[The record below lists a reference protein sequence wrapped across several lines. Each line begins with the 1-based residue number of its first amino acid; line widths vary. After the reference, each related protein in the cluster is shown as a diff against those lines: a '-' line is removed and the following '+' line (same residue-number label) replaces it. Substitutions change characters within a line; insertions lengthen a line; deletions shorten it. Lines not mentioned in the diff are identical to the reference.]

1 MEVGDLTLKWIS
13 DNIGFILVLC
23 GGMYAIYKGVK
34 SAIKKLLEDEF
45 EALNKRIE
53 GLEAQTKSIDMET
66 TKNFLVRYLA
76 DVEKGSVMTEI
87 ESERFWEQ
95 YEHYLK
101 MDGNSYI
108 KEWVA
113 KLQKKGWL

>member
-1 MEVGDLTLKWIS
+1 MGDLTLRWIS
-13 DNIGFILVLC
+13 DNIAFILVLC
-23 GGMYAIYKGVK
+23 GGLYAIYKGVK
-34 SAIKKLLEDEF
+34 NAIKKLLEDEF
-45 EALNKRIE
+45 KALYERID
-53 GLEAQTKSIDMET
+53 SIDMET

-76 DVEKGSVMTEI
+76 DVEKGAVMTEI

-101 MDGNSYI
+101 MDGNSYV

>member
-1 MEVGDLTLKWIS
+1 MEKMTLEWIY
-13 DNIGFILVLC
+13 DNIVFLVALC
-23 GGMYAIYKGVK
+23 GGCYAIYRGVK
-34 SAIKKLLEDEF
+34 RGIKKLLEDEF
-45 EALNKRIE
+45 KALNKRIDDI
-53 GLEAQTKSIDMET
+53 EAQTKSIDMET
-66 TKNFLVRYLA
+66 TKNFLVRFLA
-76 DVEKGSVMTEI
+76 DVEKGGMLTEI

>member
-1 MEVGDLTLKWIS
+1 MGDLTLRWIS
-13 DNIGFILVLC
+13 DNIAFILVLC
-23 GGMYAIYKGVK
+23 GGLYAIYKGVR

-45 EALNKRIE
+45 KALNKRIDDIE
-53 GLEAQTKSIDMET
+53 SQTKSIDMET

-76 DVEKGSVMTEI
+76 DVEKGAMMTEI
-87 ESERFWEQ
+87 ETERFWEQ

-101 MDGNSYI
+101 MDGNSYV

>member
-1 MEVGDLTLKWIS
+1 MEKMTLEWIY
-13 DNIGFILVLC
+13 DNIVFLVALC
-23 GGMYAIYKGVK
+23 GGCYAIYRGVK
-34 SAIKKLLEDEF
+34 RGIKKLLEEEF
-45 EALNKRIE
+45 EALNKRIDDIE
-53 GLEAQTKSIDMET
+53 DQTKSIDMET
-66 TKNFLVRYLA
+66 TKNFIVRFLA
-76 DVEKGSVMTEI
+76 DVEKGAMITEI
-87 ESERFWEQ
+87 ETERFWEQ